1 VVVVTSAPTR
11 RFTAGGPGTAAE
23 VWRSR
28 LDPESR
34 EPLSLDGVRRVVV
47 VGAHPDDESLGAGGL
62 VALAAAAGIP
72 VDLVC
77 ATDGEGSHP
86 DSPTHPPDVLAAR
99 RVAEWEAAARELG
112 VGATARHRLGLPDGG
127 LDDRVA
133 ALTTAL
139 VDLVGDGR
147 DTVLAATWSQDGHPD
162 HAAVGRAAATAARRT
177 DAQLW
182 EFPVWFWHWADVED
196 PRVPLLRPLRLDPT
210 AYDRKRQAIAAH
222 RSQVEALSTLPGDE
236 VLLTPGLLAHFHGG
250 DRPAGPEWPEW
261 YAVTPGRDCPDDA
274 LDDLHRASDDPW
286 GTDSRWYER
295 RKRDLLLATLPQ
307 PRFRH
312 VLEVG
317 CSTGALTEALAE
329 RADRVLAIDRS
340 VTALQAAGRRLAGH
354 EHVTLADLDVAT
366 SWPVDERF
374 DLVVVSEVG
383 YFLSPA
389 AVDGLVARIAS
400 TLAPDGVVALCHWR
414 HRVEGWVLDADDVHR
429 RFADG
434 SLPPLQATYRDR
446 DVEIHVRAADWPD
459 HER

>member
-1 VVVVTSAPTR
+1 MDLVTDAPNR
-11 RFTAGGPGTAAE
+11 RFTAHGPGTPAE
-23 VWRSR
+23 VWRAR
-28 LDPESR
+28 LAPGTR
-34 EPLSLDGVRRVVV
+34 EPLSLDGVRRLVV

-62 VALAAAAGIP
+62 IASARAAGIP
-72 VDLVC
+72 VHLVC

-86 DSPTHPPDVLAAR
+86 DSPTHPPEALAAR

-112 VGATARHRLGLPDGG
+112 VGATERHRLGLTDGG
-127 LDDRVA
+127 LRDRVP

-147 DTVLAATWSQDGHPD
+147 GTVLVATWSQDGHPD
-162 HAAVGRAAATAARRT
+162 HAAVGRAAGIAARRT

-182 EFPVWFWHWADVED
+182 EFPIWFWHWADPDD
-196 PRVPLLRPLRLDPT
+196 PRVPPLRPLTCDEA
-210 AYDRKRQAIAAH
+210 AYESKWAAIAAH
-222 RSQVEALSTLPGDE
+222 RSQVEALSSLAGDE
-236 VLLTPGLLAHFHGG
+236 VLLTPGLLAHFE
-250 DRPAGPEWPEW
+250 GPEWFV
-261 YAVTPGRDCPDDA
+261 VTPGRHCPDDA
-274 LDDLHRASDDPW
+274 LDDLHRASADPW

-295 RKRDLLLATLPQ
+295 RKRDLLLATLPR

-317 CSTGALTEALAE
+317 CSTGTLTGALAD
-329 RADRVLAIDRS
+329 RADRVLGIDRS
-340 VTALQAAGRRLAGH
+340 VAALQAARRRLADR
-354 EHVTLADLDVAT
+354 EHVVVADLDVAT
-366 SWPVDERF
+366 SWPEEGPF

-389 AVDGLVARIAS
+389 AVDGLVDRIAS
-400 TLAPDGVVALCHWR
+400 ALAPDGVVALCHWV

-446 DVEIHVRAADWPD
+446 DLEIHVHAADWPD
-459 HER
+459 HEQ